1 MEHGTFTVLL
11 SRAGGAEKYADAK
24 GEKVNE

>member
-1 MEHGTFTVLL
+1 MEHWNFTVLL
-11 SRAGGAEKYADAK
+11 SRSGGSEKYADAK